1 MPSARAELKAASR
14 RPQLIR
20 HITRRRRLCRGH
32 ENQEKSSPLS
42 LSFSSLRIKH
52 TQESSFFAVTVQKVC
67 IRDEAEISGPIS
79 FRTKYFAA
87 KSTFTKEFSCNI
99 PSFYIFASIRF
110 CDYISW
116 FLHYHLW
123 FVQLA
128 YASPSTT
135 PILLRSTTIAYSDLL
150 AMFFGAWAF
159 LASAERASYSL
170 SQGNV
175 CKVGLDDFFC
185 RLEKGKSSSH
195 AQKLTELCTFRLICS
210 QTTCVLYLKSNI

>member
-79 FRTKYFAA
+79 CRTKYFAA

-135 PILLRSTTIAYSDLL
+135 PIALNYNSILWLACHVLWSLGLFSFSRESFLLSESGECLQSWPGWL
-150 AMFFGAWAF
+150 F
-159 LASAERASYSL
+159 LQA
-170 SQGNV
+170 
-175 CKVGLDDFFC
+175 
-185 RLEKGKSSSH
+185 GKR
-195 AQKLTELCTFRLICS
+195 QK
-210 QTTCVLYLKSNI
+210 